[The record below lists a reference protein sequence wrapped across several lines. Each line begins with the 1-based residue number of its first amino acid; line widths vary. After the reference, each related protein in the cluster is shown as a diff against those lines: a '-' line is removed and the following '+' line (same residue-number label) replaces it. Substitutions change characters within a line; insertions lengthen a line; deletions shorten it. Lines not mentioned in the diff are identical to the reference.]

1 MSDKNTGILK
11 PLKATKFV
19 SVIPERQSRI
29 SNAPAVLPTE
39 VDTAYEIAKAL
50 HPKRQYLKIESIVE
64 RGEDCKSFTLVPDEE
79 RGTKALAYFG
89 AGKYLT
95 VFETIEGMP
104 VTRAYSISSSPKDS
118 LEGKYVLTIKLVDGG
133 LMSRYIFDTWEV
145 GTKVEVSA
153 PAGNFEYQ
161 PLRDA
166 KKVICLAGG
175 SGITPFISMANAIN
189 DGDEDFEM
197 TLLYGS
203 RNSDCILFKDELD
216 ELQKKC
222 DKIKVVHVLSDEKG
236 KAKKGT
242 EKGFIT
248 AELIKKY
255 APEDEAYSVFL
266 CGPQQMYAFVDKE
279 LEKLELQKKYIRHEM
294 FGEFHNPAT
303 QEDYPKDVPETVR
316 ITVTIQDKTYIV
328 RGNSNDSVMQTLEKN
343 GIAVPSR
350 CRSGECGFCHSHLLS
365 GKVYVPKHLEYRRLA
380 DYKFGC
386 IHPCCS
392 FPLTDIEINVP
403 VAK

>member
-1 MSDKNTGILK
+1 MAGNFKS
-11 PLKATKFV
+11 LKAKNFF
-19 SVIPERQSRI
+19 PMLGDRQKRFESGKAELI
-29 SNAPAVLPTE
+29 EIEDNAMAL
-39 VDTAYEIAKAL
+39 AKAL
-50 HPKRQYLKIESIVE
+50 HPKRQYLVIEKITE
-64 RGEDCKSFTLVPDEE
+64 RGEDCRSFTLVPD
-79 RGTKALAYFG
+79 TAKSTTSLAYFG

-104 VTRAYSISSSPKDS
+104 ITRAYSISSSPKDS
-118 LEGKYVLTIKLVDGG
+118 LEGKYVLTIKLVEGG
-133 LMSRYIFDTWEV
+133 LMSKYIFDTWKV
-145 GTKVEVSA
+145 GSKVEVSA

-161 PLRDA
+161 ELRDA

-175 SGITPFISMANAIN
+175 SGITPFVSMANAIK

-203 RNSDCILFKDELD
+203 RTYDNILFREELD
-216 ELQKKC
+216 AIAKEC
-222 DKIKVVHVLSDEKG
+222 DKIKVIHVLSEEEKE
-236 KAKKGT
+236 GT

-255 APEDEAYSVFL
+255 APENEEYSIFL
-266 CGPQQMYAFVDKE
+266 CGPQQMYNFLDGELKKLNKE
-279 LEKLELQKKYIRHEM
+279 KKYIRHEM
-294 FGEFHNPAT
+294 FGEFHNPAS
-303 QEDYPKDVPETVR
+303 QSDYPENVPDEVK
-316 ITVTIQDKTYIV
+316 ITVTIQDNTYTVVGKT
-328 RGNSNDSVMQTLEKN
+328 GDSVMQTLEKN
-343 GIAVPSR
+343 KISVPAR

-365 GKVYVPKHLEYRRLA
+365 GKVYVPEALEYRRLA

-392 FPLTDIEINVP
+392 FPLTDLEINVP

>member
-1 MSDKNTGILK
+1 MAKNIK
-11 PLKATKFV
+11 KLKATKF
-19 SVIPERQSRI
+19 IPMLSDRQSRFEAAKAEFPEI
-29 SNAPAVLPTE
+29 SDQASV
-39 VDTAYEIAKAL
+39 IARAL

-64 RGEDCKSFTLVPDEE
+64 RAGDCKSYVLVPDEE
-79 RGTKALAYFG
+79 RGTTSLAYFG

-95 VFETIEGMP
+95 VLETIEGMP

-118 LEGKYVLTIKLVDGG
+118 LDNKYVLTIKLVEGG

-145 GTKVEVSA
+145 GSKVEVSA

-175 SGITPFISMANAIN
+175 SGITPFVSMANAIN

-203 RNSDCILFKDELD
+203 RTKDAILFADEL
-216 ELQKKC
+216 EKLASENE
-222 DKIKVVHVLSDEKG
+222 KIKVVHVLSDEK
-236 KAKKGT
+236 KVPKDC

-248 AELIKKY
+248 ADLIKKY
-255 APEDEAYSVFL
+255 APENEAYSVFI
-266 CGPQQMYAFVDKE
+266 CGPQQMYDFLDKE
-279 LEKLELQKKYIRHEM
+279 LEKLNLEKKYIRHEM

-303 QEDYPKDVPETVR
+303 QSDYPSNVPEVVK
-316 ITVTIQDKTYIV
+316 IKVTIQDMVYNV
-328 RGNSNDSVMQTLEKN
+328 EGSSSDSVMQILEKN
-343 GIAVPSR
+343 KIAVPAR
-350 CRSGECGFCHSHLLS
+350 CRSGECGFCHSHLIS

-392 FPLTDIEINVP
+392 YALTDLEINVP

>member
-1 MSDKNTGILK
+1 MADFKE
-11 PLKATKFV
+11 LKARKFV
-19 SVIPERQSRI
+19 SLITDRQAKFKAADPSFKNI
-29 SNAPAVLPTE
+29 SDNA
-39 VDTAYEIAKAL
+39 TALAKAL
-50 HPKRQYLKIESIVE
+50 HPKRQYLKVAEIIE
-64 RGEDCKSFTLVPDEE
+64 RAEDTKSFTLVPDEE

-118 LEGKYVLTIKLVDGG
+118 LEGKYVLTIKLVEGG
-133 LMSRYIFDTWEV
+133 LMSRYILDNWTV

-161 PLRDA
+161 SLRDA

-175 SGITPFISMANAIN
+175 SGITPFVSMANAIN

-203 RNSDCILFKDELD
+203 RNENAILFKDELKAL
-216 ELQKKC
+216 EEKC
-222 DKIKVVHVLSDEKG
+222 SKIKVVHVLSDSDAEVKD
-236 KAKKGT
+236 GT

-255 APEDEAYSVFL
+255 APENEKYSVFL
-266 CGPQQMYAFVDKE
+266 CGPQQMYEFVDKE
-279 LEKLELQKKYIRHEM
+279 LEKLNLERKYIRHEM
-294 FGEFHNPAT
+294 FGEFHNPKT
-303 QEDYPKDVPETVR
+303 QPDYPEGIPEKVK
-316 ITVTIQDKTYIV
+316 ITVTIQDKTYIIF
-328 RGNSNDSVMQTLEKN
+328 GSSNDSVMQIIEKN
-343 GIAVPSR
+343 GLSAPAR

-392 FPLTDIEINVP
+392 FPLTDLEINVP

>member
-1 MSDKNTGILK
+1 MADIKS
-11 PLKATKFV
+11 LKATKFLSMLSHRQAKFEV
-19 SVIPERQSRI
+19 AQAKFPDFSDNASV
-29 SNAPAVLPTE
+29 L
-39 VDTAYEIAKAL
+39 AKAL
-50 HPKRQYLKIESIVE
+50 HPKRQYLKIESIQE
-64 RGEDCKSFTLVPDEE
+64 RGEDCRSYTLVPDEE

-104 VTRAYSISSSPKDS
+104 ITRAYSISSSPKDS

-133 LMSRYIFDTWEV
+133 LMSKYIFDTWQV
-145 GTKVEVSA
+145 GSKVEVSA

-175 SGITPFISMANAIN
+175 SGITPFISMANAIA

-203 RNSDCILFKDELD
+203 RNSDCILFKDELA
-216 ELQKKC
+216 ELENKC
-222 DKIKVVHVLSDEKG
+222 KKIKVIHVLSEAKG
-236 KAKKGT
+236 KINKGI

-255 APEDEAYSVFL
+255 APDDEAYSVFL
-266 CGPQQMYAFVDKE
+266 CGPQQMYEFVDKE
-279 LEKLELQKKYIRHEM
+279 LEKLELEKKYIRHEM

-303 QEDYPKDVPETVR
+303 QADYPSDVPETVK
-316 ITVTIQDKTYIV
+316 ITVTIQDNTYTVEGKT
-328 RGNSNDSVMQTLEKN
+328 SDSVMQTLEKN
-343 GIAVPSR
+343 KISVPAR
-350 CRSGECGFCHSHLLS
+350 CRSGECGFCHSHLLE
-365 GKVYVPKHLEYRRLA
+365 GKVYVPEKLEYRRFA

-392 FPLTDIEINVP
+392 FPLTDLVIDVP

>member
-1 MSDKNTGILK
+1 MASKLK
-11 PLKATKFV
+11 GLKAKKFL
-19 SVIPERQSRI
+19 SMLSDRQERFESAKAALPNTPD
-29 SNAPAVLPTE
+29 NA
-39 VDTAYEIAKAL
+39 TALAKAL
-50 HPKRQYLKIESIVE
+50 HPKRQYLKVESVLE
-64 RGEDCKSFTLVPDEE
+64 RAKDTKSYTLVPDEE
-79 RGTKALAYFG
+79 RGTTSLAYFG

-118 LEGKYVLTIKLVDGG
+118 LEGKYVLTIKLVEGG
-133 LMSRYIFDTWEV
+133 LMSRYIFDTWEE

-161 PLRDA
+161 PIRDA

-175 SGITPFISMANAIN
+175 SGITPFISMANAIC

-197 TLLYGS
+197 TLIFGS
-203 RNSDCILFKDELD
+203 RDEKNILFYDELKAL
-216 ELQKKC
+216 EKKC
-222 DKIKVVHVLSDEKG
+222 DKIKVVHVLSEPGVLVPRGMK
-236 KAKKGT
+236 
-242 EKGFIT
+242 KGFIT

-255 APEDEAYSVFL
+255 APKDEPYSIFI
-266 CGPQQMYAFVDKE
+266 CGPQQMYNFLDKE
-279 LEKLELQKKYIRHEM
+279 LEKLNLAKKYIRHEM
-294 FGEFHNPAT
+294 FGEFHNPQT
-303 QEDYPKDVPETVR
+303 QEDYPEGVPEEVT
-316 ITVTIQDKTYIV
+316 IKVTIQDNTWTVK
-328 RGNSNDSVMQTLEKN
+328 GKSSDSVMQILEKN
-343 GIAVPSR
+343 GISAPAR

-392 FPLTDIEINVP
+392 FPLTDLEIDVP
-403 VAK
+403 PAK

>member
-1 MSDKNTGILK
+1 MADLK
-11 PLKATKFV
+11 SLKAKKFFPML
-19 SVIPERQSRI
+19 SDRQKRFDKAEAKFPTFSD
-29 SNAPAVLPTE
+29 NA
-39 VDTAYEIAKAL
+39 TALARAL
-50 HPKRQYLKIESIVE
+50 HPKRQYLKIAEVKE
-64 RGEDCKSFTLVPDEE
+64 RAADTRSYTLVPDEE
-79 RGTKALAYFG
+79 RGTTALAYFG

-104 VTRAYSISSSPKDS
+104 ITRAYSISSSPKDT
-118 LEGKYVLTIKLVDGG
+118 LEGKYVLTIKLVEGG

-161 PLRDA
+161 PIRDA

-175 SGITPFISMANAIN
+175 SGITPFVSMANAIC
-189 DGDEDFEM
+189 DGDEDFEL

-203 RNSDCILFKDELD
+203 RNVDNILFREELD
-216 ELQKKC
+216 ELAKKC
-222 DKIKVVHVLSDEKG
+222 DKIKVVHVLSDENAEIPAG
-236 KAKKGT
+236 A

-255 APEDEAYSVFL
+255 APADEPYSVFL

-279 LEKLELQKKYIRHEM
+279 LEKLGLLKKYIRHEM
-294 FGEFHNPAT
+294 FGEFHNPQT
-303 QEDYPKDVPETVR
+303 QADYPAEVPEEVT
-316 ITVTIQDKTYIV
+316 IKVTIQDETYTV
-328 RGNSNDSVMQTLEKN
+328 KGKSSDSVMQILEKN
-343 GIAVPSR
+343 GISAPAR

-392 FPLTDIEINVP
+392 FPLTDLEINVP
-403 VAK
+403 PAK

>member
-1 MSDKNTGILK
+1 MAKSFKNLKGSKFIKMIPDRQARFKKASAEMPSFSDN
-11 PLKATKFV
+11 ATALA
-19 SVIPERQSRI
+19 R
-29 SNAPAVLPTE
+29 
-39 VDTAYEIAKAL
+39 AL
-50 HPKRQYLKIESIVE
+50 HPKRQYLKVADITVRS
-64 RGEDCKSFTLVPDEE
+64 DDTKSFTLVPDEAK
-79 RGTKALAYFG
+79 GTKALAYFG

-95 VFETIEGMP
+95 VFENIEGMP

-118 LEGKYVLTIKLVDGG
+118 LEGKYVLTIKLVEGG
-133 LMSRYIFDTWEV
+133 FMSRYIFDNWEV
-145 GTKVEVSA
+145 GTSVEVSA

-175 SGITPFISMANAIN
+175 SGITPFVSMANAIN

-203 RNSDCILFKDELD
+203 RNYENILFRDELD
-216 ELQKKC
+216 ELAAKC
-222 DKIKVVHVLSDEKG
+222 GKIKVVHVLSDENAEIPEG
-236 KAKKGT
+236 C

-255 APEDEAYSVFL
+255 APENENYSVFL

-279 LEKLELQKKYIRHEM
+279 LEKLNLEKKFIRHEM
-294 FGEFHNPAT
+294 FGEFHNPGT
-303 QEDYPKDVPETVR
+303 QADYPAGVPEKVK
-316 ITVTIQDKTYIV
+316 ITVTIQDNTYIIF
-328 RGNSNDSVMQTLEKN
+328 GDSSDSVMQIIEKN
-343 GIAVPSR
+343 GLAVPAR

-365 GKVYVPKHLEYRRLA
+365 GKVYVPKHLEYRRFA

-392 FPLTDIEINVP
+392 FPLTDLEINVP
-403 VAK
+403 TAK